1 MPPGLQ
7 WDLGADGSAPP
18 LTVSPMADRTG
29 LILSGEADISS
40 RGDVRSAVASL
51 PAQAGEIHFELG
63 GLRFIDISTLREL
76 LVAARRPGQ
85 PKVVLHDPPPMLQQL
100 LELVW
105 GEGDPQLEVRFWV
118 EGDPDAAVMPAA
130 VTAADGRRRTA
141 TSPGWRPR
149 WWSACREAWAGRRSN
164 PATRGRR
171 RSA

>member
-18 LTVSPMADRTG
+18 LTVIPLANRTG
-29 LILSGEADISS
+29 LTLSGEADISS

-51 PAQAGEIHFELG
+51 PVQAGEIHFELG

-100 LELVW
+100 LDLVW
-105 GEGDPQLEVRFWV
+105 GEGDTQLEVRFWAEDDSGSPV
-118 EGDPDAAVMPAA
+118 TPAAVM
-130 VTAADGRRRTA
+130 AADGRRRTA
-141 TSPGWRPR
+141 TSLRWRPR
-149 WWSACREAWAGRRSN
+149 WWSACRAAWAARRSN
-164 PATRGRR
+164 RARRGRG